1 MKEEFDALEVP
12 FQDRGARSD
21 EQLLILKQLWGTRRP
36 HFEGRFYR
44 FDEVAFYPKPL
55 QKPRVPIWVGG
66 EGVQAQRR
74 AGRYGDAWFPYF
86 VKITPRELAA
96 RFDKVRF
103 WAAEAGRDADKIHLS
118 CCLPVEVT
126 REPVAQEE
134 GRLMGHPEQLVEA
147 LKEYSKMGVEHL
159 ALQFMTPRWPDRLEQ
174 MERFS
179 ADVFPHVS

>member
-21 EQLLILKQLWGTRRP
+21 EQLLILKQLWESSHP
-36 HFEGRFYR
+36 QFKGRYYSFTN
-44 FDEVAFYPKPL
+44 VAFNPKPL
-55 QKPRVPIWVGG
+55 QKPRIPIWVGG

-96 RFDKVRF
+96 RFAKVRY
-103 WAAEAGRDADKIHLS
+103 WAAQAGRDNSAVHLS

-126 REPVAQEE
+126 VEPVPQEE
-134 GRLMGHPEQLVEA
+134 GRLKGSPDQLVEA
-147 LKEYSKMGVEHL
+147 IKEYDRMGVEHL

-174 MERFS
+174 MERF
-179 ADVFPHVS
+179 AQEVLTVF